1 MIPVPSAGPSRST
14 HSYIDSSNFD
24 RKLPTLSSSLIV
36 PVPVDNP
43 ALHQGRVRTTPHVD
57 GQWASH
63 VYVALKLSRRSSL
76 YTLLSEVIDT
86 ARCDVP
92 TLHGFWV
99 AEKEAELHVSLSRP
113 IFLRAHQ
120 REDLKCAVKGLA
132 NKTAPCVPSV
142 DCLCIAEKLIRFT
155 ISFAALAALTNDEQT
170 RTFLAV
176 EVGAGHGELV
186 RLSDGLKPL
195 LRRLRQKEYYD
206 APRYHGSI
214 AWALDA
220 VHLATKSLNE
230 RYQAA
235 LAAKANA
242 FEAERV
248 EVKIGKNVFA
258 WRFKGAS

>member
-1 MIPVPSAGPSRST
+1 MSKRGASLVEYSSSDSDDDSDSRPKR
-14 HSYIDSSNFD
+14 

-132 NKTAPCVPSV
+132 NKTAP
-142 DCLCIAEKLIRFT
+142 FT